1 MEVQQLCYS
10 KWVTVDRCTLEEVVQ
25 PVEDFLVSFSS
36 AIVLLTRHHFVSKK
50 QGEAYRPAKESLKV
64 DEVLVV
70 GDFAENYSF
79 LVQNAAQGQH
89 WNNSQCTLHPFVCYF
104 KGPDSTIQHESFCF
118 ISDYTKHSTAM
129 VYTFLK
135 TLIPFLK
142 NKHPALKKV
151 IYYSDGCAGQYKNRF
166 NFMNLAYHE
175 YDFDGIIAE
184 WHFFATSHGKNPCDG
199 VGGTTKRLVMKASLQ
214 RTDTNHI
221 LSAKDFFDFCTSNI
235 AGITYFFTTKDEV
248 EATASF
254 LEHRFSKAMTIPGT
268 QKHHFFAPIGNG
280 YLEISEISHAS
291 SERKRVK
298 ICSTAAAS
306 DNQTNSNAVETSA
319 SSASVSHIGPNVCK
333 TIPLESYVVVEESS
347 KMWVAYI

>member
-1 MEVQQLCYS
+1 
-10 KWVTVDRCTLEEVVQ
+10 
-25 PVEDFLVSFSS
+25 
-36 AIVLLTRHHFVSKK
+36 
-50 QGEAYRPAKESLKV
+50 
-64 DEVLVV
+64 
-70 GDFAENYSF
+70 
-79 LVQNAAQGQH
+79 
-89 WNNSQCTLHPFVCYF
+89 
-104 KGPDSTIQHESFCF
+104 
-118 ISDYTKHSTAM
+118 M